1 MKALIILLMLASFTF
16 AQQFNYTW
24 GVDAVGTPLTGSFT
38 SLDSTGATAYEV
50 YLDLNDYYAGFN
62 DVNPAVYADSAVAI
76 ASSDQNVLF
85 TLYYYIDA
93 DAAGDSTNIDIDV
106 SSGLYTSTAL
116 TMASTKF
123 DGTPVK
129 QADIVGVADAFGHV
143 NVYTETGK
151 LWPPEIAKI
160 NFDVDPT
167 SAEVSAGLDI
177 YYRIVYPQI
186 YESAREKNKTAYD
199 AANGD

>member
-1 MKALIILLMLASFTF
+1 MKALIILLTLASFTF

-38 SLDSTGATAYEV
+38 SIDSTGTTSYSV

-62 DVNPAVYADSAVAI
+62 DVNPYADTSGVALV
-76 ASSDQNVLF
+76 SSDQNVLF
-85 TLYYYIDA
+85 TLYYCIDA
-93 DAAGDSTNIDIDV
+93 DAATDSTNIDVDV
-106 SSGLYTSTAL
+106 ASGVYTSTAL

-123 DGTPVK
+123 DATAVK
-129 QADIVGVADAFGHV
+129 NADITGVSDLFGHV
-143 NVYTETGK
+143 NVYTEAGK
-151 LWPPEIAKI
+151 LWPPEVLKI
-160 NFDVDPT
+160 TFDVDPT
-167 SAEVSAGLDI
+167 SQEVSAGLDI